1 MSNLSA
7 FLKPAYLREE
17 KEIVISKRF
26 VDENGEPVPFKIRS
40 ISQEEN
46 EQITKASRRQRKVSG
61 TVQEYL
67 DTIEYGRRMVVTGT
81 VFPDFRDKQLCEA
94 YGTLDPM
101 QVPSKMLQAGEFA
114 ALMTAY
120 PSFPVLTPTH
130 PRTRQKTD
138 GGGRPRDDGSLLLLR
153 QSRLA
158 SQ

>member
-46 EQITKASRRQRKVSG
+46 EQITRASKRQRKVNG
-61 TVQEYL
+61 MVQEYL
-67 DTIEYGRRMVVTGT
+67 DSIEYGRRLVVTGT
-81 VFPDFRDKQLCEA
+81 VMPDFRAKEMCEA

-114 ALMTAY
+114 ALMTAISDLSGFDADS
-120 PSFPVLTPTH
+120 PEDEAKNS
-130 PRTRQKTD
+130 
-138 GGGRPRDDGSLLLLR
+138 
-153 QSRLA
+153 
-158 SQ
+158 